1 MLITVVCFPRQAQP
15 SQVYFTGEV
24 KGEEAIKSE
33 SEIGSAV
40 THQFRVSTEKLRNHF
55 LYRVASSLLCPA
67 FYRYIRF
74 TLIIRTISSEVGHC
88 SCLDLQIINLGKR
101 LTETVTLEIDW
112 PKETEVVGKWLLY
125 LMKINSTGV
134 EHIECSPKGEI
145 NPRNMVSENITL
157 RCGGHS
163 ACTYTFSKSSLGM
176 W

>member
-1 MLITVVCFPRQAQP
+1 MRKP
-15 SQVYFTGEV
+15 SSLRVKLEV
-24 KGEEAIKSE
+24 LSHTSLEWVQKI
-33 SEIGSAV
+33 
-40 THQFRVSTEKLRNHF
+40 RNHF

-157 RCGGHS
+157 RCVGHS

-176 W
+176 WWKKWISFIDLY